1 MHLNSPFVDSET
13 GQPSYLLIDL
23 FKILGLDHTGDLQS
37 FYQISQKHFLRP
49 KDRQR
54 WEIVSCNFDNQF
66 ENVHEIFQEIG
77 LIHEIKPKRKIYDN
91 IFIHGAIFT
100 LLRPRIKYLDKLWEM
115 GIRANNI
122 IVICSD
128 RPLSDVENPITIL
141 DPTKSTYLFR
151 DDWKAPETL
160 PTNQIEVSKLIWDQ
174 MITQEELRKKSVQF
188 LTIPKIMDVKTGQLV
203 RYANTQDTI
212 EGWLNNNPHPG
223 SILAISNNPYV
234 GYQHA
239 KLRNVLYKLNPQ
251 NVIEGSVGSIHF
263 ETVGF
268 GSHSN
273 LPLIIYLDT
282 IARWLDTDLE
292 LLSTPNSASTFL

>member
-54 WEIVSCNFDNQF
+54 WEIESCSFDNQF
-66 ENVHEIFQEIG
+66 ESVNEIFQAIG
-77 LIHEIKPKRKIYDN
+77 LILEVKPKRKIYDN

-100 LLRPRIKYLDKLWEM
+100 SLRPRIKYLDMLWEM
-115 GIRANNI
+115 GIKANNI

-128 RPLSDVENPITIL
+128 RPLSDVENPITII

-151 DDWKAPETL
+151 EDWKAPETL
-160 PTNQIEVSKLIWDQ
+160 PTNQVEVSKLIWDQ
-174 MITQEELRKKSVQF
+174 MITQDELRKKSVQF

-223 SILAISNNPYV
+223 SILAISNN
-234 GYQHA
+234 
-239 KLRNVLYKLNPQ
+239 L
-251 NVIEGSVGSIHF
+251 
-263 ETVGF
+263 
-268 GSHSN
+268 
-273 LPLIIYLDT
+273 
-282 IARWLDTDLE
+282 
-292 LLSTPNSASTFL
+292 